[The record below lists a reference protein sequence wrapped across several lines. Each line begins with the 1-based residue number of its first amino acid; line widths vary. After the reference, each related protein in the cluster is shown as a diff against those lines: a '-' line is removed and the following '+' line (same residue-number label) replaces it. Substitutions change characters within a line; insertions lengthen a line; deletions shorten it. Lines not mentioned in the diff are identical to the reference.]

1 MRKKTGSHA
10 SPIKLQA
17 IDGSAFNTKSL
28 KGRPFMLSFFR
39 FAGCPFCNLR
49 IHELSKR
56 YSELGEG
63 FEIVAVFDSPLKNL
77 MRHIEGHKAPFPVLA
92 DESNQYYREYG
103 IEHSIGGVL
112 KGMLLRMPTLIKA
125 MARVIYLRP

>member
-1 MRKKTGSHA
+1 MRKKSGSHA
-10 SPIKLQA
+10 PPIKLQA
-17 IDGSAFNTKSL
+17 IDGSAFDTKSL

-56 YSELGEG
+56 YSQLGEG

-77 MRHIEGHKAPFPVLA
+77 MRHIEGHRAQFPVLA
-92 DESNQYYREYG
+92 DERINTTGS
-103 IEHSIGGVL
+103 
-112 KGMLLRMPTLIKA
+112 TA
-125 MARVIYLRP
+125 